1 MRKKCGSMARK
12 TDLSP
17 QDVQVAEIIETARK
31 DKFLTVTKLCRVLGI
46 SRDTYYRKLYSSGN
60 FTVDQIRIMKRV
72 LELSQTEM
80 SAFY

>member
-1 MRKKCGSMARK
+1 MRK

-17 QDVQVAEIIETARK
+17 QDAHVAEIIETARK

-60 FTVDQIRIMKRV
+60 FTVNQMRTMKKV

-80 SAFY
+80 NAIY

>member
-1 MRKKCGSMARK
+1 MHK

-17 QDVQVAEIIETARK
+17 QDAQVAEIIETARK